1 MNQKEF
7 IKSIVAI
14 AKERE
19 IELSQAIVKELLE
32 VIETSIDNAI
42 LEGKTVKTLGCKFEQ
57 VEKPQTSGVTRL
69 GGNETAWTKPAH
81 KAAKVSYLPSKRK
94 IIRERNI
101 II

>member
-7 IKSIVAI
+7 LKAIVAE
-14 AKERE
+14 AKKRE

-42 LEGKTVKTLGCKFEQ
+42 LEGKTVKALGLKFEQ
-57 VEKPQTSGVTRL
+57 VEKPETSGVTRL
-69 GGNETAWTKPAH
+69 GGNETTWTKPAH

-94 IIRERNI
+94 SLEREI
-101 II
+101 

>member
-7 IKSIVAI
+7 LKAIVAE

-42 LEGKTVKTLGCKFEQ
+42 LEGKTVKALGLKFEQ
-57 VEKPQTSGVTRL
+57 VEKPETSGVTRL

-94 IIRERNI
+94 SLEREI
-101 II
+101 

>member
-32 VIETSIDNAI
+32 VIETAIDNAI
-42 LEGKTVKTLGCKFEQ
+42 LEGKTVKAFGCKFMQ
-57 VEKPQTSGVTRL
+57 VEKAETSGITKL
-69 GGNETAWTKPAH
+69 GGQETRWVKPAH
-81 KAAKVSYLPSKRK
+81 KAAKVSFLPSKRK
-94 IIRERNI
+94 SLEREI
-101 II
+101 

>member
-7 IKSIVAI
+7 IKAVVTET
-14 AKERE
+14 KERG

-32 VIETSIDNAI
+32 IIENAIDNAI

-69 GGNETAWTKPAH
+69 GGTETHWTKPAH

-94 IIRERNI
+94 SLEREI
-101 II
+101 

>member
-7 IKSIVAI
+7 IKSIVTL

-42 LEGKTVKTLGCKFEQ
+42 LEGKTVKVLGCKFEQ
-57 VEKPQTSGVTRL
+57 IEKPETSGISKL
-69 GGNETAWTKPAH
+69 HGKETSWTKPAH
-81 KAAKVSYLPSKRK
+81 KTVKVSFMKKKRESLE
-94 IIRERNI
+94 IEI
-101 II
+101 